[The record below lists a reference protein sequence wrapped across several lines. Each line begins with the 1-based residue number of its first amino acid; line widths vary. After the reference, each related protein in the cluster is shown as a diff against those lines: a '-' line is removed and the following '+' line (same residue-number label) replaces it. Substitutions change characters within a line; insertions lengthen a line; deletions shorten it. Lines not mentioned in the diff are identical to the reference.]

1 MKESEEVTRQLTA
14 LIRAKGASGIEEIDE
29 LMVVLNGIFVEED
42 REEFLSQVKTTV
54 DYHLAIPIPTAG
66 VGPAELESRL
76 KNLTGDL
83 LGILDGSEVDPATH
97 NTVHSKGYIVV
108 SKARTA
114 SDFYDISGNLADLYD
129 QIQN

>member
-1 MKESEEVTRQLTA
+1 MKKSEELTQTLTA
-14 LIRAKGASGIEEIDE
+14 LVRAKGASGIEEIDA
-29 LMVVLNGIFVEED
+29 LMVELNEIFVGED
-42 REEFLSQVKTTV
+42 REEFLSQVKATV
-54 DYHLAIPIPTAG
+54 DYHVAIKVPPAG

-108 SKARTA
+108 SKARNA
-114 SDFYDISGNLADLYD
+114 SDFYDISGGLADLFD